1 MTVCVIPGRGGT
13 GKTSQIR
20 TIAQFFESYRW
31 AIMEIKDIRTFKDI
45 PTDTIV
51 SIGDDYKIN
60 PVKTLHNF
68 NQWKNAI
75 ITGNELKCVV
85 VDGISD
91 LRNYAM
97 DEWLIHDNE
106 RRSADGRTK
115 RKTIGGDNIGAWGAI
130 NDRVRS
136 LLEPLINY
144 GLTTGTHVFFTAEMK
159 QVYRNGK
166 VIGLEPNIKE
176 WIEYPCECII
186 TLKSDG
192 SKFWCE
198 STKVPLWSNG
208 VFSETLEKDTGLMR
222 VMAQY
227 GLL

>member
-1 MTVCVIPGRGGT
+1 
-13 GKTSQIR
+13 
-20 TIAQFFESYRW
+20 
-31 AIMEIKDIRTFKDI
+31 
-45 PTDTIV
+45 
-51 SIGDDYKIN
+51 
-60 PVKTLHNF
+60 
-68 NQWKNAI
+68 
-75 ITGNELKCVV
+75 V

-91 LRNYAM
+91 LRKYAT

-144 GLTTGTHVFFTAEMK
+144 GITTGTHVFFTAEMK